1 MNATELII
9 TSKKNDA
16 PFSLVSAEHFTTKTG
31 KAVDPQTILEQPNL
45 SLYCLDHANR
55 RALFVETSAEVDLFQ
70 APFYFIAQYEAAT
83 RLIAVP
89 YDTLHAL
96 AQQIEIPQQNII
108 LFYSTGRCGSTLF
121 SHVLN
126 ANPAIASYA
135 EPDVFT
141 QLLHMRTSSQ
151 TDDAET
157 AALLRSCTLLMCA
170 NAQRQGYRYF
180 AFKYRSY
187 VLSVSDLLYQALP
200 HAKILFM
207 YRNALTWAH
216 SFSRAFGIP
225 NDQLLIEWLNNGWR
239 YLIPSVDAHLK
250 HTPTIRWGNYLA
262 HMWVSTMQD
271 IQQLQVQNAP
281 VTTVRFETLK
291 RGPVKTIEAAFTQLG
306 LPLPDP
312 AQLASILAKDS
323 QAGTAGAQD
332 KQQPAR
338 TLTDVEKRELVQAIH
353 ALDSTLTPNS
363 IL

>member
-1 MNATELII
+1 MNATELHI

-16 PFSLVSAEHFTTKTG
+16 PFSLVSAEHFTTQTG
-31 KAVDPQTILEQPNL
+31 QTVDPQIILTQPNL

-55 RALFVETSAEVDLFQ
+55 RALFVETSADTDLFQ

-89 YDTLHAL
+89 YETLHAL
-96 AQQIEIPQQNII
+96 AQQVEIAQQNII

-141 QLLHMRTSSQ
+141 QLLHMRTSGE

-157 AALLRSCTLLMCA
+157 TALLRSCTLLMCA
-170 NAQRQGYRYF
+170 NAQWQGYRYF

-187 VLSVSDLLYQALP
+187 VLSVSDLLYRALP
-200 HAKILFM
+200 DAQILFM
-207 YRNALTWAH
+207 YRNALTWAR
-216 SFSRAFGIP
+216 SFSRAFGVP
-225 NDQLLIEWLNNGWR
+225 NDQLLIEWLNSGWR
-239 YLIPSVDAHLK
+239 YLIPSVNAYLT
-250 HTPTIRWGNYLA
+250 HTPTIGWGNYLA

-271 IQQLQVQNAP
+271 IQRLQAQHAP

-291 RGPVKTIEAAFTQLG
+291 AAPVETIEAAFTQLG

-312 AQLASILAKDS
+312 AQLASVLAKDS

-332 KQQPAR
+332 KQKPAR
-338 TLTDVEKRELVQAIH
+338 VLTDADKRELVQAIH
-353 ALDSTLTPNS
+353 DLDEMLTPDT